1 MCAGLGKKVACNDK
15 ELCGVV
21 FQGHEGD
28 EEYQGEEEFLEDA
41 EGDKELPF
49 FEAVDFLHCEEL
61 KKGSKARH
69 GGDDPNG
76 GVRDVDRE
84 H

>member
-1 MCAGLGKKVACNDK
+1 MCRPGQKVACNDK

-41 EGDKELPF
+41 ERDKELPF
-49 FEAVDFLHCEEL
+49 LRRLIFCIV
-61 KKGSKARH
+61 KS
-69 GGDDPNG
+69 
-76 GVRDVDRE
+76 
-84 H
+84 